1 VLAAL
6 LALLAGVTTLVYG
19 GDRVVDGASALAR
32 HAGVS
37 AFFVGVTVVSVGSS
51 VPEIATSL
59 YAAAYGSGDLVVG
72 HIVGSATSQITL
84 GVGVLSLAAP
94 LSVAREKT
102 RVYGGGMLA
111 AMAVMAVMAVALQSG
126 TITRVQGALMVLAYL
141 GFLAV
146 LAEHEDYADH
156 VDDSELSLGRAAGSV
171 LLGVALVVVGGHL
184 LVTGGQRLAVQVG
197 VPSYLVELV
206 TGLGTT
212 APEIAVELVAVRRDR
227 TGIAVGTLLGS
238 NITDP
243 LFSLG
248 VGAALAG
255 VHVTAVPGVLASVGY
270 MLAASAVVLA
280 ILYARR
286 PVGRAGSLACL
297 VLYVPTFFLG

>member
-6 LALLAGVTTLVYG
+6 LALLAGVATLVYG

-111 AMAVMAVMAVALQSG
+111 AMAVMAVALQSG

-197 VPSYLVELV
+197 VPSYLVGLV

-212 APEIAVELVAVRRDR
+212 APEIAVALVAVRRDR

-248 VGAALAG
+248 IGAALAG

>member
-6 LALLAGVTTLVYG
+6 LALLAGVVTLVYG

-72 HIVGSATSQITL
+72 HVVGSATSQITL

-111 AMAVMAVMAVALQSG
+111 AMAVMAVALQSG

-197 VPSYLVELV
+197 VPSYLVGLV

-212 APEIAVELVAVRRDR
+212 APEIAVALVAVRRDR

-248 VGAALAG
+248 IGAALAG
-255 VHVTAVPGVLASVGY
+255 VHVTGVSGVLASVGY

-297 VLYVPTFFLG
+297 VLYVPTFVLG

>member
-1 VLAAL
+1 
-6 LALLAGVTTLVYG
+6 
-19 GDRVVDGASALAR
+19 
-32 HAGVS
+32 
-37 AFFVGVTVVSVGSS
+37 
-51 VPEIATSL
+51 
-59 YAAAYGSGDLVVG
+59 
-72 HIVGSATSQITL
+72 
-84 GVGVLSLAAP
+84 
-94 LSVAREKT
+94 
-102 RVYGGGMLA
+102 
-111 AMAVMAVMAVALQSG
+111 
-126 TITRVQGALMVLAYL
+126 
-141 GFLAV
+141 V

-197 VPSYLVELV
+197 VPSYLVGLV

-212 APEIAVELVAVRRDR
+212 APEIAVALVAVRRDR

-248 VGAALAG
+248 IGAALAG
-255 VHVTAVPGVLASVGY
+255 VHVTGVSGVLASVGY

-297 VLYVPTFFLG
+297 VLYVPTFVLG

>member
-1 VLAAL
+1 MFASL
-6 LALLAGVTTLVYG
+6 LTLLAGVTTLVYG
-19 GDRVVDGASALAR
+19 GDRVVDGASELAR

-37 AFFVGVTVVSVGSS
+37 TFFVGVTVVAVGSS

-84 GVGVLSLAAP
+84 GVGILSLAAP

-102 RVYGGGMLA
+102 RIYGGGMLA
-111 AMAVMAVMAVALQSG
+111 AMAVMAVALQSG
-126 TITRVQGALMVLAYL
+126 TITRTQGALMVLAYL

-146 LAEHEDYADH
+146 LAEHEDYAEH
-156 VDDSELSLGRAAGSV
+156 VSESELTLRRATGYV

-184 LVTGGQRLAVQVG
+184 LVTGSQRLAVSLG
-197 VPSYLVELV
+197 VPSYLVGLV

-212 APEIAVELVAVRRDR
+212 APEIAVALVAVRRDR

-255 VHVTAVPGVLASVGY
+255 VHVTGVDAVLTSVVYMIVASALVLA
-270 MLAASAVVLA
+270 VV
-280 ILYARR
+280 YTRR

-297 VLYVPTFFLG
+297 VLYVPTFLLG

>member
-6 LALLAGVTTLVYG
+6 LTLLAGVATLVYG

-37 AFFVGVTVVSVGSS
+37 TFFVGVTVVAVGSS

-84 GVGVLSLAAP
+84 GVGILSLAAP

-111 AMAVMAVMAVALQSG
+111 AMAVMAVALQSG
-126 TITRVQGALMVLAYL
+126 TVTRVQGALMVLAYV

-146 LAEHEDYADH
+146 LAEYEDYAEH
-156 VDDSELSLGRAAGSV
+156 VSDSELSLRRAAGYV

-184 LVTGGQRLAVQVG
+184 LVTGGQRLAVSLG
-197 VPSYLVELV
+197 VPSYLVGLV

-212 APEIAVELVAVRRDR
+212 APEIAVALVAVRRDR

-255 VHVTAVPGVLASVGY
+255 VTVTGVDGVLTSVGY
-270 MLAASAVVLA
+270 MILASALVLA
-280 ILYARR
+280 VVYARR

>member
-1 VLAAL
+1 MFASL
-6 LALLAGVTTLVYG
+6 LTLLAGVTTLVYG
-19 GDRVVDGASALAR
+19 GDRVVDGASELAR

-37 AFFVGVTVVSVGSS
+37 TFFVGVTVVAVGSS

-59 YAAAYGSGDLVVG
+59 YAAAYGSGDFVVG

-84 GVGVLSLAAP
+84 GVGILSLAAP
-94 LSVAREKT
+94 LSVSRQKT

-111 AMAVMAVMAVALQSG
+111 AMAVMAVALQSG
-126 TITRVQGALMVLAYL
+126 TITRTQGALMVLAYL

-146 LAEHEDYADH
+146 LAEHEDYAER
-156 VDDSELSLGRAAGSV
+156 VAESELTLQRAAGYV

-184 LVTGGQRLAVQVG
+184 LVTGGQRLAVRVG
-197 VPSYLVELV
+197 VPSYLVGLV

-212 APEIAVELVAVRRDR
+212 APEIAVALVAVRRDR

-255 VHVTAVPGVLASVGY
+255 VHVTGVDAVLTSVRYMIVASALVLA
-270 MLAASAVVLA
+270 VV
-280 ILYARR
+280 YTRR
-286 PVGRAGSLACL
+286 PVGRTGSLACL
-297 VLYVPTFFLG
+297 VLYVPTFLLG

>member
-1 VLAAL
+1 MLAAL
-6 LALLAGVTTLVYG
+6 LALLAGVATLVYG

-111 AMAVMAVMAVALQSG
+111 AMAVMAVALQSG

-197 VPSYLVELV
+197 VPSYLVGLV

-212 APEIAVELVAVRRDR
+212 APEIAVALVAVRRDR

-248 VGAALAG
+248 IGAALAG

>member
-1 VLAAL
+1 MLAAL
-6 LALLAGVTTLVYG
+6 LALLAGVVTLVYG

-32 HAGVS
+32 HTGVS

-72 HIVGSATSQITL
+72 HVVGSATPQITL

-111 AMAVMAVMAVALQSG
+111 AMAVMAVALQSG

-141 GFLAV
+141 GFLVV

-156 VDDSELSLGRAAGSV
+156 VDDSELSLGRAVGSV

-197 VPSYLVELV
+197 VPSYLVGLV

-212 APEIAVELVAVRRDR
+212 APEIAVALVAVRRDR

-248 VGAALAG
+248 IGAALAG
-255 VHVTAVPGVLASVGY
+255 VHVTGVPGVLASVGY

-280 ILYARR
+280 VLYARR

>member
-19 GDRVVDGASALAR
+19 GDRVVDGASELAR
-32 HAGVS
+32 RAGVS
-37 AFFVGVTVVSVGSS
+37 TFFVGVTVVAVGSS
-51 VPEIATSL
+51 LPEIATSL

-84 GVGVLSLAAP
+84 GVGLVALAGP
-94 LSVAREKT
+94 LSVARHKT

-111 AMAVMAVMAVALQSG
+111 AMAVMAVALQSG
-126 TITRVQGALMVLAYL
+126 TVTRTQGALMVLAYL

-146 LAEHEDYADH
+146 LAEHEDYAEH
-156 VDDSELSLGRAAGSV
+156 VRDTELTRERAAGYV
-171 LLGVALVVVGGHL
+171 VVGLALVLVGGHL
-184 LVTGGQRLAVQVG
+184 LVTGGQRLAVRVG
-197 VPSYLVELV
+197 VPSYLVGLV

-212 APEIAVELVAVRRDR
+212 APEIAVALVAVRRDR
-227 TGIAVGTLLGS
+227 SGIAVGTLFGS

-248 VGAALAG
+248 VGAAVAPI
-255 VHVTAVPGVLASVGY
+255 AVENLEATLLSVGY
-270 MLAASAVVLA
+270 MLVVSTAVALVF
-280 ILYARR
+280 YRR
-286 PVGRAGSLACL
+286 DEVGRLTGAGCL
-297 VLYVPTFFLG
+297 LLYVPALFLG